1 MNIQE
6 GFVYSLREA
15 IARENETRQKA
26 FVKAFSPQ
34 LAQLEKLRRAIEN
47 SPRALAQ
54 RAQVRLTKARTDFLN
69 LCSMTYK
76 EMLLLVQSFYER
88 NSLAL
93 VEQHSPPNLSRH
105 LSSNAPPAYLRTH
118 NEAAQV
124 IT

>member
-1 MNIQE
+1 MITL
-6 GFVYSLREA
+6 GEA
-15 IARENETRQKA
+15 IERECSTMQKA
-26 FVKAFSPQ
+26 FVKALSPQ

-47 SPRALAQ
+47 SPRSLAQ
-54 RAQVRLTKARTDFLN
+54 CAQVKLSKARRDFAN
-69 LCSMTYK
+69 LCSMTYR
-76 EMLLLVQSFYER
+76 EMLSLVQYLYER

-93 VEQHSPPNLSRH
+93 VAQHSPPNLSRH

>member
-26 FVKAFSPQ
+26 FAKALSPQ
-34 LAQLEKLRRAIEN
+34 LAQLEKLRRAIAN
-47 SPRALAQ
+47 SPRSLAQ
-54 RAQVRLTKARTDFLN
+54 CAQVRLTKARTDFLN

-105 LSSNAPPAYLRTH
+105 LSSNAPPASMRAQSR
-118 NEAAQV
+118 AALV
-124 IT
+124 LT